1 MNVFELAA
9 KISLDSS
16 ALENGLSSV
25 GGKVKSAVSGIAKV
39 GTAAVGA
46 ASAGAAALTK
56 MSVDSYAEYEQLVG
70 GVETLF
76 NKTELSLEEYAKSV
90 GKTAQEAFEEWSSLT
105 AGARIVQN
113 NADEAYKNAG
123 LSANEYMETVTSF
136 SASLIAGLSGDTK
149 KAAEYADKAI
159 VDMADNANKM
169 GSSMESIQNAYQ
181 GFAKQNYTMLD
192 NLKLGYGGTASEM
205 ARLINDSGVM
215 GEKFKAT
222 AKNMNEVSFDK
233 IIEAIH
239 VTQER
244 MGIAGATYE
253 EAEGTIT
260 GSIASMKSAW
270 ENLITGLADSDA
282 DLDTLIDNFVSS
294 VSIVAKNITPAI
306 TKALNGVNKLI
317 NELLP
322 VIVQEIPKIINQNLP
337 GLLTAAVA
345 IVTTIG
351 QGLID
356 NLDVIIDTAMTLIE
370 MLGQGLIDNLPAMIT
385 AAFTIIEKLAT
396 SLLENLPMLLETAL
410 QIITTLA
417 DGLTQN
423 LPTMIPQIVS
433 IITQIVETLTQ
444 PDVLGTLIDASI
456 AVIMALADGIIASLP
471 ILIESAPVIVG
482 NLVTAIVENV
492 PKLLSAAVEIIGK
505 LVSFIGDNLFKI
517 FDAGADI
524 VNKIKEGIASL
535 FGDLVSAGEDI
546 INKVW
551 DGIKTLASNAVT
563 WGKDLIDNFISGIKS
578 KIGDLKDTVSGI
590 ASTVKDFIGFSEPDE
605 GPLSNFHTYAPDMM
619 ELFAQGIKENEN
631 LITDQFNASLGKIN
645 TSAVDMPAP
654 APSASVSGG
663 GNTININVEGMQISN
678 DYDSYRFA
686 EKVSEVLKNL
696 EISDNIAYGGVM

>member
-16 ALENGLSSV
+16 ALESGLSSV

-39 GTAAVGA
+39 GTAAVGV
-46 ASAGAAALTK
+46 ASAGVAALTK
-56 MSVDSYAEYEQLVG
+56 MSVDSYAEFEQLTG
-70 GVETLF
+70 GIETLF
-76 NKTELSLEEYAKSV
+76 EDLSVDVMA
-90 GKTAQEAFEEWSSLT
+90 
-105 AGARIVQN
+105 
-113 NADEAYKNAG
+113 NADNAYKTAG
-123 LSANEYMETVTSF
+123 LSANEYMSTAMSF
-136 SASLIAGLSGDTK
+136 AASLNQSLVASEGNIAR
-149 KAAEYADKAI
+149 AADVTDQI
-159 VDMADNANKM
+159 IIDMADNANKM
-169 GSSMESIQNAYQ
+169 GTDMEMIQNAYQ
-181 GFAKQNYTMLD
+181 GFAKANYTMLD
-192 NLKLGYGGTASEM
+192 NLKLGYGGTKEEM
-205 ARLINDSGVM
+205 QRLLDDAEKISGI
-215 GEKFKAT
+215 EYDLS
-222 AKNMNEVSFDK
+222 SFAD
-233 IIEAIH
+233 ITEAIH
-239 VTQER
+239 VMQTEL
-244 MGIAGATYE
+244 G
-253 EAEGTIT
+253 IT
-260 GSIASMKSAW
+260 GTTAAEASETIGGSLASMKSAW
-270 ENLITGLADSDA
+270 GNLVTGLATDGA
-282 DLDTLIDNFVSS
+282 DIGSLIDNFVSS
-294 VSIVAKNITPAI
+294 VSTAGKNIVPAM

-396 SLLENLPMLLETAL
+396 ALLENLPMLLETAL

-444 PDVLGTLIDASI
+444 PDTLSTLVDAAI
-456 AVIMALADGIIASLP
+456 AVLMALADGIIASLP

-505 LVSFIGDNLFKI
+505 LVLFIGDNLFKI

-524 VNKIKEGIASL
+524 VNKIKDGIASL

-631 LITDQFNASLGKIN
+631 LITDQFNSSLGKIN

-654 APSASVSGG
+654 APSVSASGG

-686 EKVSEVLKNL
+686 EKVSEALKNL
-696 EISDNIAYGGVM
+696 EISDNIAYGGTF

>member
-16 ALENGLSSV
+16 ALESGLSSV

-39 GTAAVGA
+39 GTAAVGV
-46 ASAGAAALTK
+46 ASAGVAALTK
-56 MSVDSYAEYEQLVG
+56 MSVDSYAEFEQLTG
-70 GVETLF
+70 GIETLF
-76 NKTELSLEEYAKSV
+76 EDLSVDVMA
-90 GKTAQEAFEEWSSLT
+90 
-105 AGARIVQN
+105 
-113 NADEAYKNAG
+113 NADNAYKTAG
-123 LSANEYMETVTSF
+123 LSANEYMSTAMSF
-136 SASLIAGLSGDTK
+136 AASLNQSLVASEGNIAR
-149 KAAEYADKAI
+149 AADVTDQI
-159 VDMADNANKM
+159 IIDMADNANKM
-169 GSSMESIQNAYQ
+169 GTDMEMIQNAYQ
-181 GFAKQNYTMLD
+181 GFAKANYTMLD
-192 NLKLGYGGTASEM
+192 NLKLGYGGTKEEM
-205 ARLINDSGVM
+205 QRLLDDAEKISGI
-215 GEKFKAT
+215 EYDLS
-222 AKNMNEVSFDK
+222 SFAD
-233 IIEAIH
+233 ITEAIH
-239 VTQER
+239 VMQTE
-244 MGIAGATYE
+244 MGITGTTAA
-253 EAEGTIT
+253 EASETIG
-260 GSIASMKSAW
+260 GSLASMKSAW
-270 ENLITGLADSDA
+270 GNLVTGLATDGADIDS
-282 DLDTLIDNFVSS
+282 LIDNFVSS
-294 VSIVAKNITPAI
+294 VSTAGKNIVPAM

-396 SLLENLPMLLETAL
+396 ALLENLPMLLETAL

-423 LPTMIPQIVS
+423 LPTMMPQIVS

-444 PDVLGTLIDASI
+444 PDTLSTLVDASI
-456 AVIMALADGIIASLP
+456 AVLMALADGIIASLP

-619 ELFAQGIKENEN
+619 ELFAQGIKDNEN
-631 LITDQFNASLGKIN
+631 LITDQFNSSLAKIN
-645 TSAVDMPAP
+645 TNAAP
-654 APSASVSGG
+654 APEITPAASAVLSGS
-663 GNTININVEGMQISN
+663 TININIEGMQISN
-678 DYDSYRFA
+678 DYDSYRLG
-686 EKVSEVLKNL
+686 EKISEVLKNL
-696 EISDNIAYGGVM
+696 QIGDSIAYGGVM

>member
-16 ALENGLSSV
+16 ALESGLSSV

-39 GTAAVGA
+39 GTAAVGV
-46 ASAGAAALTK
+46 ASAGVAALTK
-56 MSVDSYAEYEQLVG
+56 MSVDSYAEFEQITG
-70 GVETLF
+70 GIETLF
-76 NKTELSLEEYAKSV
+76 EDLSVDVMA
-90 GKTAQEAFEEWSSLT
+90 
-105 AGARIVQN
+105 
-113 NADEAYKNAG
+113 NADNAYKTAG
-123 LSANEYMETVTSF
+123 LSANEYMSTAMSF
-136 SASLIAGLSGDTK
+136 AASLNQSLVASEGNIAR
-149 KAAEYADKAI
+149 AADVTDQI
-159 VDMADNANKM
+159 IIDMADNANKM
-169 GSSMESIQNAYQ
+169 GTDMEMIQNAYQ
-181 GFAKQNYTMLD
+181 GFAKANYTMLD
-192 NLKLGYGGTASEM
+192 NLKLGYGGTKEEM
-205 ARLINDSGVM
+205 QRLLDDAKKISGI
-215 GEKFKAT
+215 EYDLS
-222 AKNMNEVSFDK
+222 SFAD
-233 IIEAIH
+233 ITEAIH
-239 VTQER
+239 VMQTE
-244 MGIAGATYE
+244 MGITGTTAA
-253 EAEGTIT
+253 EASETIG
-260 GSIASMKSAW
+260 GSLASMKSAW
-270 ENLITGLADSDA
+270 GNLVTGLATDGADIDS
-282 DLDTLIDNFVSS
+282 LIDNFVSS
-294 VSIVAKNITPAI
+294 VATAGKNIVPAM

-351 QGLID
+351 QGSID

-396 SLLENLPMLLETAL
+396 SLLENLPMLLETTL

-444 PDVLGTLIDASI
+444 PDTLSTLVDAAI
-456 AVIMALADGIIASLP
+456 AVLMALADGIIASLP
-471 ILIESAPVIVG
+471 ILIESAPTIVG

-524 VNKIKEGIASL
+524 VGKIKDGIASL
-535 FGDLVSAGEDI
+535 FGDLVSSGEDI

-551 DGIKTLASNAVT
+551 DGIKSLASNAVT

-590 ASTVKDFIGFSEPDE
+590 ASTVKDFIGFSEPDK

-619 ELFAQGIKENEN
+619 ELFAQGIKDNEN

-654 APSASVSGG
+654 APSVSASGG

-696 EISDNIAYGGVM
+696 EISDNIAYGGTF

>member
-1 MNVFELAA
+1 MA
-9 KISLDSS
+9 
-16 ALENGLSSV
+16 
-25 GGKVKSAVSGIAKV
+25 
-39 GTAAVGA
+39 
-46 ASAGAAALTK
+46 
-56 MSVDSYAEYEQLVG
+56 
-70 GVETLF
+70 
-76 NKTELSLEEYAKSV
+76 
-90 GKTAQEAFEEWSSLT
+90 
-105 AGARIVQN
+105 
-113 NADEAYKNAG
+113 NADNAYKTAG
-123 LSANEYMETVTSF
+123 LSANEYMSTAMSF
-136 SASLIAGLSGDTK
+136 AASLNQSLVASEGNIAR
-149 KAAEYADKAI
+149 AADVTDQI
-159 VDMADNANKM
+159 IIDMADNANKM
-169 GSSMESIQNAYQ
+169 GTDMEMIQNAYQ
-181 GFAKQNYTMLD
+181 GFAKANYTMLD
-192 NLKLGYGGTASEM
+192 NLKLGYGGTKEEM
-205 ARLINDSGVM
+205 QRLLDDAEKISGI
-215 GEKFKAT
+215 EYDLS
-222 AKNMNEVSFDK
+222 SFAD
-233 IIEAIH
+233 ITEAIH
-239 VTQER
+239 VMQTE
-244 MGIAGATYE
+244 MGITGTTAA
-253 EAEGTIT
+253 EASETIG
-260 GSIASMKSAW
+260 GSLASMKSAW
-270 ENLITGLADSDA
+270 GNLVTGLATDGADIDS
-282 DLDTLIDNFVSS
+282 LIDNFVSS
-294 VSIVAKNITPAI
+294 VSTAGKNIVPAM

-337 GLLTAAVA
+337 GLLTAA
-345 IVTTIG
+345 ISIISTIG
-351 QGLID
+351 SGLID
-356 NLDVIIDTAMTLIE
+356 NLDVIIDTAMTVIE
-370 MLGQGLIDNLPAMIT
+370 MLGQGLIDNASSLVT
-385 AAFTIIEKLAT
+385 SAFTVIEKLAT
-396 SLLENLPMLLETAL
+396 SLLENLPMLLDTAL

-444 PDVLGTLIDASI
+444 PDTLSTLVDAAI
-456 AVIMALADGIIASLP
+456 AVLMALADGIIASLP
-471 ILIESAPVIVG
+471 ILIDSAPVIVG
-482 NLVTAIVENV
+482 NLVTSICENA

-524 VNKIKEGIASL
+524 VNKIKDGIASL

-619 ELFAQGIKENEN
+619 ELFAQGIKDNEN

-654 APSASVSGG
+654 APSVSASGG

-696 EISDNIAYGGVM
+696 EISDNIAYGGTF

>member
-16 ALENGLSSV
+16 ALESGLSSV

-39 GTAAVGA
+39 GTAAVGV
-46 ASAGAAALTK
+46 ASAGVAALTK
-56 MSVDSYAEYEQLVG
+56 MSVDSYAEFEQLTG
-70 GVETLF
+70 GIETLF
-76 NKTELSLEEYAKSV
+76 EDLSVDVMA
-90 GKTAQEAFEEWSSLT
+90 
-105 AGARIVQN
+105 
-113 NADEAYKNAG
+113 NADNAYKTAG
-123 LSANEYMETVTSF
+123 LSANEYMSTAMSF
-136 SASLIAGLSGDTK
+136 AASLNQSLVASEGNIAR
-149 KAAEYADKAI
+149 AADVTDQI
-159 VDMADNANKM
+159 IIDMADNANKM
-169 GSSMESIQNAYQ
+169 GTDMEMIQNAYQ
-181 GFAKQNYTMLD
+181 GFAKANYTMLD
-192 NLKLGYGGTASEM
+192 NLKLGYGGTKEEM
-205 ARLINDSGVM
+205 QRLLDDAEKISGI
-215 GEKFKAT
+215 EYDLS
-222 AKNMNEVSFDK
+222 SFAD
-233 IIEAIH
+233 ITEAIH
-239 VTQER
+239 VMQTE
-244 MGIAGATYE
+244 MGITGTTAA
-253 EAEGTIT
+253 EASETIG
-260 GSIASMKSAW
+260 GSLASMKSAW
-270 ENLITGLADSDA
+270 GNLVTGLATDGADIDS
-282 DLDTLIDNFVSS
+282 LIDNFVSS
-294 VSIVAKNITPAI
+294 VATAGKNIVPAM

-396 SLLENLPMLLETAL
+396 ALLENLPMLLETAL

-444 PDVLGTLIDASI
+444 PDTLSTLVDASI
-456 AVIMALADGIIASLP
+456 AVLMALADGIIASLP
-471 ILIESAPVIVG
+471 ILIDSAPTIVG

-524 VNKIKEGIASL
+524 VSKIKDGIASL

-631 LITDQFNASLGKIN
+631 LITDQFNSSLGKIN

-654 APSASVSGG
+654 TPSVSASGG

-696 EISDNIAYGGVM
+696 EISDNIAYGGTF